1 VKEDK
6 ITKED
11 IEDFISYV
19 LAFLLAG
26 VVGITF
32 IVGIIKLCIW
42 IWTI

>member
-1 VKEDK
+1 M
-6 ITKED
+6 IED
-11 IEDFISYV
+11 IADFITDI

-42 IWTI
+42 ILTV